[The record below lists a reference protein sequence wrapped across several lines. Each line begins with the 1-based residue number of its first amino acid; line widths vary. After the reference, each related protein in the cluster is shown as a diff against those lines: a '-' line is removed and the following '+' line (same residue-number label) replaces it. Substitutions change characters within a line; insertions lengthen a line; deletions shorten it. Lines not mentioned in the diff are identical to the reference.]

1 MDHTI
6 AAAPALMALGSV
18 LPWAGKAFWRLMRG
32 QAAREDVAKAAAAS
46 REQSEIE
53 RLTARVGDLEDLV
66 DVLRKAL
73 DRHLIRESAIASACE
88 LLIMLASLVREP
100 TEAMLRIRDRAQQLL
115 EDARA
120 QTSNSKGRGNG

>member
-1 MDHTI
+1 VRLEASVAPV
-6 AAAPALMALGSV
+6 AA
-18 LPWAGKAFWRLMRG
+18 
-32 QAAREDVAKAAAAS
+32 

-53 RLTARVGDLEDLV
+53 RLTVRNGDLEDLI
-66 DVLRKAL
+66 DTLRKAL

-88 LLIMLASLVREP
+88 LLIMLAALVPKP

-120 QTSNSKGRGNG
+120 QTSKINGRGNA